1 VSFASFKHEPELTA
15 DSAGVPQVVLPVW
28 IDTYDFA
35 IRVEYLGIGVWGN
48 RVAAPYAEGAELGGA
63 LVQVVDGS
71 DSAAMLAKARQI
83 AVPFQERPGRH
94 VAYEKVVAILNG
106 NGK

>member
-1 VSFASFKHEPELTA
+1 MVLTA

-48 RVAAPYAEGAELGGA
+48 RVAAPYAVGSELGKA
-63 LVQVVDGS
+63 LIEVVDGD
-71 DSAAMLAKARQI
+71 DSTAMLAKAKQI
-83 AVPFQERPGRH
+83 AAPFQDRPGRH
-94 VAYEKVVAILNG
+94 VAYEKVVDILNA
-106 NGK
+106 

>member
-1 VSFASFKHEPELTA
+1 M
-15 DSAGVPQVVLPVW
+15 W

-48 RVAAPYAEGAELGGA
+48 RVAAPYVEGPELGKA
-63 LVQVVDGS
+63 LLQVVGGD

-83 AVPFQERPGRH
+83 AVPFQQQPGRH
-94 VAYEKVVAILNG
+94 VAYEKVVDILNRTV
-106 NGK
+106 